1 MASQMSKC
9 GTTLFHHG
17 KTLFHHGKTLFYAV
31 KPRFTIKKNTV
42 LPSWNNCCTKFTHLA
57 CHSSVAFPLQVEQ
70 WVVYAEVGL
79 VLGHH
84 VGWHKVVGHL
94 LVLLNLVIWPC
105 LLLAYVYKLYLN
117 ADAYHKAC
125 STAQK

>member
-17 KTLFHHGKTLFYAV
+17 KTLFHHDKTLLHHGKTMLYAV
-31 KPRFTIKKNTV
+31 KHCFTIEKHCFTIVKQ
-42 LPSWNNCCTKFTHLA
+42 CCTKFTHLA

-84 VGWHKVVGHL
+84 VGWHIVVGHL
-94 LVLLNLVIWPC
+94 LVLLVIWPC
-105 LLLAYVYKLYLN
+105 LLLAYNMYRNYI
-117 ADAYHKAC
+117 
-125 STAQK
+125 